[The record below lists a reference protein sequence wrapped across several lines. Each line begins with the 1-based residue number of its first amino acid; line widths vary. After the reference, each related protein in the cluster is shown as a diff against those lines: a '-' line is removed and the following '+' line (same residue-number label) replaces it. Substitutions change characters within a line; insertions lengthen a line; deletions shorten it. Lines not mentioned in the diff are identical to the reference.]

1 MVFSMYKKLKELRK
15 KKGYTVLDMANKLN
29 ISTAYYSQLENRRRK
44 LSYEQAVEIAKIF
57 KKKPDQIFFIEHE

>member
-29 ISTAYYSQLENRRRK
+29 MSTAYYSQLENRRRK

>member
-1 MVFSMYKKLKELRK
+1 MVFSMYRKLKELRK